1 MPRRSL
7 RVVSPAIRL
16 VNPGVRLLGR
26 AVTAQANADL
36 MSVIAALHSAQA
48 GDVLVV
54 ESGSDDRAV
63 AGELFAS
70 EAIRRGVA
78 GIVIDGLCRDTPTLR
93 RLTLPVFAR
102 GATPIACPA
111 QRVPVTG
118 GTVTIGGVE
127 VRPGDLLLG
136 DDDGHRGRQRGRV
149 RRRHRPGRGHPVRR
163 GSPARRDRRR
173 HAPSSPRMNY
183 DEHLSSP
190 AGRATQRAQPG
201 DLTVTIS
208 YARRMSRVQPSA
220 IRELLRL
227 GADPEVTSFGGGYP
241 DASLFP
247 VEDLHAVFDALLV
260 ADKVAALQYTTSN
273 GLPELRAQVADRLT
287 RQGTPTTADDVLII
301 QGGQQG
307 LDLTAK
313 LVLDAGDTVVTEN
326 PTFLGALIAFN
337 PCEPTYAAVRMDDQ
351 GMDTDHLAEVLDASP
366 RAKMIYTVPDFQ
378 NPTGVT
384 MSLPRRR
391 RLIELANAYGLLVLE
406 DTPYRDLR
414 YDGEHLPTLRSLDTE
429 GRVVHLGSFS
439 KILAPGMRLGWAAA
453 DPELVEKLGLLKL
466 AADTQSS
473 TLNMAA
479 TSAYLSGYDIDA
491 HIASVIPVYR
501 HKRDL
506 MLATMAAT
514 FPASVEFTRPDGG
527 LFTWLTFPADF
538 DAAAFL
544 ADRLLPEAK
553 VAYVPGATFF
563 PVTQQH
569 TTPGSA
575 SPASP
580 TTRWSGPSPASGSC

>member
-1 MPRRSL
+1 M
-7 RVVSPAIRL
+7 
-16 VNPGVRLLGR
+16 
-26 AVTAQANADL
+26 
-36 MSVIAALHSAQA
+36 
-48 GDVLVV
+48 
-54 ESGSDDRAV
+54 
-63 AGELFAS
+63 
-70 EAIRRGVA
+70 
-78 GIVIDGLCRDTPTLR
+78 
-93 RLTLPVFAR
+93 
-102 GATPIACPA
+102 
-111 QRVPVTG
+111 
-118 GTVTIGGVE
+118 TI
-127 VRPGDLLLG
+127 P
-136 DDDGHRGRQRGRV
+136 
-149 RRRHRPGRGHPVRR
+149 
-163 GSPARRDRRR
+163 
-173 HAPSSPRMNY
+173 
-183 DEHLSSP
+183 
-190 AGRATQRAQPG
+190 
-201 DLTVTIS
+201 

-247 VEDLHAVFDALLV
+247 VEDLHAVFDTLLV
-260 ADKVAALQYTTSN
+260 ADNRAALQYTTSN
-273 GLPELRAQVADRLT
+273 GLPQLRTQVAERLS
-287 RQGTPTTADDVLII
+287 RGGTPTTADEVLII

-313 LVLDAGDTVVTEN
+313 LVLDVGDTVITEN

-351 GMDTDHLAEVLDASP
+351 GLDTDHLAEVLEANP
-366 RAKMIYTVPDFQ
+366 GAKLIYTVPDFQ

-391 RLIELANAYGLLVLE
+391 RLIELANAYGVLVLE

-453 DPELVEKLGLLKL
+453 GPELIEKLGLLKL

-479 TSAYLSGYDIDA
+479 TSAYLSRYDIDA
-491 HIASVIPVYR
+491 HVASVVPVYR
-501 HKRDL
+501 RKRDL
-506 MLATMAAT
+506 MLTTLGAT
-514 FPASVEFTRPDGG
+514 FPASVSFTRPDGG
-527 LFTWLTFPADF
+527 LFTWLTFPHDF

-563 PVTQQH
+563 PVAQQH
-569 TTPGSA
+569 NHARVSFSGVPDDAMVRGI
-575 SPASP
+575 
-580 TTRWSGPSPASGSC
+580 TRFGELLTDALGGG